1 VAGSGERRSLRVIAE
16 HADVWINANMPGT
29 PAEELARLSGV
40 LDRHCEDIGRDPA
53 TIRRAVQLRMP
64 ADPDEAMRMIEPLVQ
79 FGFTEIIL
87 MIWEVGSAGIAS
99 AEAAADLLPKL
110 RSLG

>member
-1 VAGSGERRSLRVIAE
+1 MVAE
-16 HADVWINANMPGT
+16 HANVWINANPPGT
-29 PAEELARLSGV
+29 APEELARLSGV

-64 ADPDEAMRMIEPLVQ
+64 ADPDEAVRTVERHVEL
-79 FGFTEIIL
+79 GFTEVVL
-87 MIWEVGSAGIAS
+87 MIWEVGDAGVAS
-99 AEAAADLLPKL
+99 AETAADLLPKL